1 MNYMKSES
9 TETIEDLTYDL
20 FVETGYVSTKVLN
33 QIADV
38 VTSYEQLMS
47 PREYAIFCDK
57 TKEVNELI
65 LNRVKECQS
74 TKLSL

>member
-1 MNYMKSES
+1 MNCMKSES
-9 TETIEDLTYDL
+9 TETIEDLDYDL

-33 QIADV
+33 QIADI
-38 VTSYEQLMS
+38 VTSYEQFMS

-74 TKLSL
+74 TKLSS